1 VAEKKSPTVIKL
13 GNKYYKPVSNKDLQ
27 EVIIGTS
34 TFVPVDH
41 SEAVYDAIPPTYDYK
56 NVKGFEV
63 QSQSYIPLK
72 SIPS

>member
-1 VAEKKSPTVIKL
+1 VIKL

-27 EVIIGTS
+27 EVIIGTA

-56 NVKGFEV
+56 KANGFKV